1 MFPRLPSIRL
11 YSIQRQYGWLPK
23 AGTKPCQFRPICQ
36 NITLTVRH
44 YCSPP
49 RKFNPVTSA
58 NDQIQNSR
66 WKKFWKKFD
75 DFFEPKHVSSAQRNK
90 NFLIHCSAFC
100 ILFFGVTYGSVPLY
114 RIFCQANALGGEIR
128 KGHDSS
134 KVATM
139 KSNKERL
146 LTVRFEADT
155 SASMQWNF
163 RPQQKEVKLYAGET
177 ALAFYSAKN
186 ATAKP
191 IDGISTYNV
200 IPYAAGLVSSI
211 LLCFKTV
218 LLAKA
223 LGRKQCIN

>member
-1 MFPRLPSIRL
+1 M
-11 YSIQRQYGWLPK
+11 
-23 AGTKPCQFRPICQ
+23 PC
-36 NITLTVRH
+36 
-44 YCSPP
+44 
-49 RKFNPVTSA
+49 A
-58 NDQIQNSR
+58 M
-66 WKKFWKKFD
+66 
-75 DFFEPKHVSSAQRNK
+75 
-90 NFLIHCSAFC
+90 
-100 ILFFGVTYGSVPLY
+100 
-114 RIFCQANALGGEIR
+114 
-128 KGHDSS
+128 HDSS

-139 KSNKERL
+139 QSNKERL

-223 LGRKQCIN
+223 LGRKQCIKNVIFEYSELEFSVYSDMMSIDVKYFKICVSM